1 MKLPLTW
8 ERTAAFKLITTG
20 RIAFSA
26 LVVHCSA
33 FVTESATNISPKLHT
48 KPLVIE
54 HIVLI

>member
-1 MKLPLTW
+1 MKFPLTW
-8 ERTAAFKLITTG
+8 ETTAAFKLITTG

-26 LVVHCSA
+26 
-33 FVTESATNISPKLHT
+33 FVAESAANISPKLHT